1 VSSFPVNPGKQLA
14 ENDMLVDDY
23 DYPTEKTDVV
33 VVSPS
38 GSESE
43 AVTAD
48 DRTFFVVL

>member
-1 VSSFPVNPGKQLA
+1 
-14 ENDMLVDDY
+14 MLVDDY

-48 DRTFFVVL
+48 DRTFFVTS